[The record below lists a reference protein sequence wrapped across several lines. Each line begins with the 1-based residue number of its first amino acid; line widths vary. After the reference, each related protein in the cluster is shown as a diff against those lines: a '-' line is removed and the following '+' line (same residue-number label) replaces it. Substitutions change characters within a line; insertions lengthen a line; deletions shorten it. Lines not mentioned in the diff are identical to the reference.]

1 MTWSK
6 LQKQLYLIIDKESKF
21 QIHCSVFKTKSA
33 WCAGQDKHNISKARE
48 AIPRYWITVGSDKKI
63 IWDFPKDF
71 LDEQSLANNLSWVR
85 QGVTIKDTYL
95 WDVNYT
101 WVAETIRYY
110 LNTPKDKLLTDTYEK
125 DVYGLTKILRGYDR
139 RISKSVREMLIND
152 K

>member
-48 AIPRYWITVGSDKKI
+48 AIPRYWITVDGKT

-71 LDEQSLANNLSWVR
+71 IDEIKNN
-85 QGVTIKDTYL
+85 YFY
-95 WDVNYT
+95 WDNYT

-110 LNTPKDKLLTDTYEK
+110 LDTPRSQLLTDTYEK
-125 DVYGLTKILRGYDR
+125 DIYGLTNVLRKYDK
-139 RISKSVREMLIND
+139 RISKKIRIDM
-152 K
+152 